1 VQVQQCLHSERFAA
15 RWWKTGGQSKM
26 KVMKSTVTLGLFLAL
41 SGGLAL
47 ADHHETKKTRVGTCE
62 DAKKQQD
69 YFCDQKNAAS
79 DSMVAL
85 GTACRNAKINVKEA
99 CEGIVEKDEVYQS
112 CKMEQKC

>member
-1 VQVQQCLHSERFAA
+1 
-15 RWWKTGGQSKM
+15 
-26 KVMKSTVTLGLFLAL
+26 MKSIKSTLVLGLLL
-41 SGGLAL
+41 TLIGGVAV
-47 ADHHETKKTRVGTCE
+47 ADHHGEKKTRVGTCA

-69 YFCDQKNAAS
+69 YFCDMKNAAS

-99 CEGIVEKDEVYQS
+99 CEGVVEKDETYKS

>member
-1 VQVQQCLHSERFAA
+1 MRVT
-15 RWWKTGGQSKM
+15 KN
-26 KVMKSTVTLGLFLAL
+26 TVTLGLFLAMAG
-41 SGGLAL
+41 SVAL

-62 DAKKQQD
+62 DAKKQQEN
-69 YFCDQKNAAS
+69 FCDKKNAAN

-99 CEGIVEKDEVYQS
+99 CEGIVEKDEVYKS

>member
-1 VQVQQCLHSERFAA
+1 MFLLISPV
-15 RWWKTGGQSKM
+15 
-26 KVMKSTVTLGLFLAL
+26 TVGLFLAL
-41 SGGLAL
+41 DCNLVL

-69 YFCDQKNAAS
+69 YFCDQKNAAN

-99 CEGIVEKDEVYQS
+99 CEGIVEKDEVYKS

>member
-1 VQVQQCLHSERFAA
+1 
-15 RWWKTGGQSKM
+15 
-26 KVMKSTVTLGLFLAL
+26 MKSRKITLVLGLMLAL
-41 SGGLAL
+41 VGGVAV
-47 ADHHETKKTRVGTCE
+47 ADHHGEKKTRVGTCE

-69 YFCDQKNAAS
+69 YFCDMKNAAS

-99 CEGIVEKDEVYQS
+99 CGGVVEKDETYKA

>member
-1 VQVQQCLHSERFAA
+1 
-15 RWWKTGGQSKM
+15 
-26 KVMKSTVTLGLFLAL
+26 MKSIKSTLVLGLMLAL
-41 SGGLAL
+41 VGGVAV
-47 ADHHETKKTRVGTCE
+47 ADHHGEKKTRVGTCD

-69 YFCDQKNAAS
+69 YFCDMKNAAS

-99 CEGIVEKDEVYQS
+99 CEGVVEKDEAYKS

>member
-1 VQVQQCLHSERFAA
+1 
-15 RWWKTGGQSKM
+15 M
-26 KVMKSTVTLGLFLAL
+26 KVLKSTVTLGLFLAL
-41 SGGLAL
+41 AAGVTL

-62 DAKKQQD
+62 DAKKQQE
-69 YFCDQKNAAS
+69 YFCDKKNAAN

-99 CEGIVEKDEVYQS
+99 CEGIVEKDEAYKS

>member
-1 VQVQQCLHSERFAA
+1 MNAPKLASALAA
-15 RWWKTGGQSKM
+15 LLLMTG
-26 KVMKSTVTLGLFLAL
+26 L
-41 SGGLAL
+41 SAY
-47 ADHHETKKTRVGTCE
+47 ADHHGEKKTRVGTCE

-99 CEGIVEKDEVYQS
+99 CEGVVEPDPEYKS

>member
-1 VQVQQCLHSERFAA
+1 
-15 RWWKTGGQSKM
+15 
-26 KVMKSTVTLGLFLAL
+26 MKSLKIAPLMAALLLMTGTVAY
-41 SGGLAL
+41 
-47 ADHHETKKTRVGTCE
+47 ADHHGEKKTRVGTCA

-69 YFCDQKNAAS
+69 YFCDMKNAAS

-99 CEGIVEKDEVYQS
+99 CDGVVEADPTYKS

>member
-1 VQVQQCLHSERFAA
+1 MESMKLASVLASLLLI
-15 RWWKTGGQSKM
+15 TGS
-26 KVMKSTVTLGLFLAL
+26 VAV
-41 SGGLAL
+41 
-47 ADHHETKKTRVGTCE
+47 ADHHVEKKTRVGTCD

-69 YFCDQKNAAS
+69 YFCDQKNASS

-99 CEGIVEKDEVYQS
+99 CEGVVQPDETYKS

>member
-1 VQVQQCLHSERFAA
+1 
-15 RWWKTGGQSKM
+15 M
-26 KVMKSTVTLGLFLAL
+26 KVMKSAVTLGLFLAL
-41 SGGLAL
+41 AGNLVL

-69 YFCDQKNAAS
+69 YFCDQKPAN

-85 GTACRNAKINVKEA
+85 GTACRNAKINVREA
-99 CEGIVEKDEVYQS
+99 CEGIVEKDEVYKS